1 MIIATHHH
9 SFTLGFSV
17 TIPILKRPEWLGIS
31 DISKV
36 CKNTSQMGN
45 LFSNVSV
52 AYSYHHQ
59 GIMTK
64 EHSCIYKG
72 DGDSK

>member
-1 MIIATHHH
+1 
-9 SFTLGFSV
+9 
-17 TIPILKRPEWLGIS
+17 
-31 DISKV
+31 
-36 CKNTSQMGN
+36 MGN